1 MGLIIPGYMFVA
13 PAGKAFKYQ
22 TGIDNDQLIPGL
34 KKLTDA
40 VHQAG
45 GTLIFQIAHAGR
57 QTTKAVAG
65 TVPIG
70 PSGKGRDP
78 LNFVKPR
85 EMNEKDIQETIQAF
99 GAAARRA
106 MEAGADGI
114 QIHAAH
120 GYLVNQF
127 LSPFFNHRDDAW
139 GGSDVKRFRY
149 FKEFFS
155 EIRKS
160 VPAKAP
166 VLVKLNTHDHTP
178 KQGITLPLAVT
189 YSEWIANLG
198 IDGIE
203 VSCGTSVYSFMNMC
217 RGKVPVDDFVSGL
230 PWWKKSMGR
239 MMMNSLRNK
248 YDLEEAYNIKAAK
261 MIKPVIGDIPLAVVG
276 GLRTVSQ
283 MEEALERRNAD
294 FISMSRPFIR
304 EPFIVKK
311 IKAGK
316 KAAVSCVSC
325 NKCLAAAAN
334 NKPVRCYHSG

>member
-1 MGLIIPGYMFVA
+1 M
-13 PAGKAFKYQ
+13 PA
-22 TGIDNDQLIPGL
+22 
-34 KKLTDA
+34 
-40 VHQAG
+40 
-45 GTLIFQIAHAGR
+45 
-57 QTTKAVAG
+57 
-65 TVPIG
+65 
-70 PSGKGRDP
+70 
-78 LNFVKPR
+78 
-85 EMNEKDIQETIQAF
+85 E
-99 GAAARRA
+99 
-106 MEAGADGI
+106 
-114 QIHAAH
+114 
-120 GYLVNQF
+120 
-127 LSPFFNHRDDAW
+127 
-139 GGSDVKRFRY
+139 
-149 FKEFFS
+149 
-155 EIRKS
+155 
-160 VPAKAP
+160 AP

-203 VSCGTSVYSFMNMC
+203 VSCGTAVYSFMNMC
-217 RGKVPVDDFVSGL
+217 RGEVPVDDFVSGL

-239 MMMNSLRNK
+239 MMMNTLRNK

-283 MEEALERRNAD
+283 MEDALERRNAD

-316 KAAVSCVSC
+316 KDAVSCVSC